1 MHTFQAEFI
10 RFTEATM
17 HQVLGAI
24 GVYVIWDSKA
34 DNIPTYIG
42 EGEILSRFVISHNA
56 AFKPPLDGYIAITG
70 YKEQKVAEVRDAK
83 EHAQI
88 LEAMILWIA
97 DQTGRLPSV
106 NRKQSGMAAVAK
118 KLGKENLLRVSLSG
132 YDFFVHPA
140 RSKNLD
146 GDKKIIRIHD
156 VGDGFLIE
164 HKWRRL
170 SS

>member
-1 MHTFQAEFI
+1 MHAFQAEFV
-10 RFTEATM
+10 RFSEATM

-56 AFKPPLDGYIAITG
+56 AFNPPLDGYITITG
-70 YKEQKVAEVRDAK
+70 YKDQKVAEVKDAK

-97 DQTGRLPSV
+97 EDTGRLPSV
-106 NRKQSGMAAVAK
+106 NRKQSGMTAVAK
-118 KLGKENLLRVSLSG
+118 KLRKEDLLRVTLSG
-132 YDFFVHPA
+132 YDFFLNPA
-140 RSKNLD
+140 RSKKLD
-146 GDKKIIRIHD
+146 GDKKIIKIHD
-156 VGDGFLIE
+156 EGDGFLIE